1 MIPSSRPDKQMTDT
15 TADFGLPAIAT
26 ADARRR
32 VAIIISLV
40 LILAAA
46 GAALFMV
53 RGVDSQVS
61 DVVHS
66 NEIRKTAREV
76 ILALTEA
83 ETGQR
88 GYLLT
93 LDGAYLEPYE
103 RSIASLDGNYNEL
116 LGLLESELE
125 RRAKIEALREPIE
138 RKRAE
143 MASTIKLASSGRID
157 EALLVLRSDAGR
169 SIMDDIASSL
179 RVFIA
184 QEDAKLVDRN
194 VEVARYRQWLVAA
207 ILAALAGSATL
218 AYALF
223 NRTQKQVS
231 DLSRTRRAL
240 QLQNE
245 ELEAHV
251 RRRTAEAEEARAHA
265 ERERERVEALLQDTN
280 HRIGNS
286 LATVSSLLGL
296 QLQRSQS
303 EEVRRA
309 LEAAQSRVQAIAS
322 GHRRLRLGADL
333 ETTRAHEFL
342 EAVIEDLRHGQAA
355 DTKIELVTQFS
366 QLEINA
372 RDATTI
378 GIVLGEL
385 VTNALKHAFP
395 DGRSGRIWAM
405 LDRDA
410 EGIITLTVED
420 DGKGYDGHAG
430 ESGLGSMIVR
440 QLAMQ
445 FGGEPQ
451 YGFRD
456 GGGAR
461 VSIKLPGLDR
471 QAVQGQQSVAR

>member
-1 MIPSSRPDKQMTDT
+1 MTETATDIGLSAMTMADT
-15 TADFGLPAIAT
+15 
-26 ADARRR
+26 RRR

-53 RGVDSQVS
+53 RGVDTQVA
-61 DVVHS
+61 DIVRS
-66 NEIRKTAREV
+66 NEVRKSAQEV
-76 ILALTEA
+76 ILAVTEA

-103 RSIASLDGNYNEL
+103 RAIASIDGNYNQL
-116 LGLLESELE
+116 IDQLASEPE
-125 RRAKIEALREPIE
+125 RRAAIEGLRDQIE

-143 MASTIKLASSGRID
+143 MAATIQLASTGRAS
-157 EALLVLRSDAGR
+157 EALAIIRSDAGK
-169 SIMDDIASSL
+169 SLMDDIASEL
-179 RVFIA
+179 RTFIA
-184 QEDAKLVDRN
+184 QEDATLADRN
-194 VEVARYRQWLVAA
+194 LEVERYRQWLVAA
-207 ILAALAGSATL
+207 ILAALAGAATL

-231 DLSRTRRAL
+231 DLARTRSVL
-240 QLQNE
+240 QQQNE
-245 ELEAHV
+245 ELEEHV

-296 QLQRSQS
+296 QLQRSRS
-303 EEVRRA
+303 EEVKRA

-333 ETTRAHEFL
+333 ETTKAHEFL
-342 EAVIEDLRHGQAA
+342 GAVIEDLRVGQAV
-355 DTKIELVTQFS
+355 DTKVELITEFEP
-366 QLEINA
+366 LEINA

-395 DGRSGRIWAM
+395 DGRQGSIRA
-405 LDRDA
+405 LLARDA
-410 EGIITLTVED
+410 DGVITLTVED

-430 ESGLGSMIVR
+430 EGGLGSMIIR

-445 FGGEPQ
+445 FGGEPR
-451 YGFRD
+451 YENREA
-456 GGGAR
+456 GGAR
-461 VSIKLPGLDR
+461 VVLPLPGLERRPAD
-471 QAVQGQQSVAR
+471 